1 MLEGWPLPATDNPED
16 DTFWKKTKQGK
27 LAVESCSDCGR
38 LRFPPRPMCPWCQSQ
53 ATEWKELSGK
63 GRIWSFCISHPPLIP
78 VFAERAPYPVVVVE
92 LDEDPTIRMVGNL
105 VTSSTGDINEVDPAE
120 IRIGRA
126 VEVVFHEMAD
136 DVSIPRWVLA

>member
-16 DTFWKKTKQGK
+16 ATFWKKTKQGK
-27 LAVESCSDCGR
+27 LAVESCSDCGK

-53 ATEWKELSGK
+53 ATEWKEMSGK
-63 GRIWSFCISHPPLIP
+63 GRIWSFCVSHPPLIP

-105 VTSSTGDINEVDPAE
+105 VTSAEGDINEVDQAE
-120 IRIGRA
+120 IEIGRA

-136 DVSIPRWVLA
+136 DVSVPRWVLA

>member
-1 MLEGWPLPATDNPED
+1 MLEGWPLPATDNSED
-16 DTFWKKTKQGK
+16 DTFWKKTKEGK

-105 VTSSTGDINEVDPAE
+105 VTSPTGDINEVDTAE

>member
-16 DTFWKKTKQGK
+16 DTFWKKTKEGK

-53 ATEWKELSGK
+53 ATEWKEMSGK
-63 GRIWSFCISHPPLIP
+63 GRIWSFCVSHPPLIP
-78 VFAERAPYPVVVVE
+78 VFAERAPYPVVIVE

-105 VTSSTGDINEVDPAE
+105 VVSPGGDINEVDPADIE
-120 IRIGRA
+120 IGRA
-126 VEVVFHEMAD
+126 VEVVFHEMTD

>member
-105 VTSSTGDINEVDPAE
+105 VTSPTGDINEVDTAE
-120 IRIGRA
+120 IRIGRE